1 MGFLLIRNIRDGQL
15 EIIKRKQTII
25 KYGGKIKVEK
35 QNKEVK
41 KIYFESAS
49 LFKELVEGDQLKNLR
64 SVKSNP
70 YPSYCFLATKKV
82 MDIVSEF
89 IVNHNMKCDRTVD
102 DSWEDFEKL
111 VVNAESKPDTIVTR
125 NLRVVKRAVSE
136 GYGNMLKRTLVDQH
150 KKKAFVFY
158 ANARIT
164 EIKAEEDAKSQ
175 ERYEQ
180 RPKADITPVDM
191 KEKKKNIDTEM
202 SKLIKKAMEEQK

>member
-1 MGFLLIRNIRDGQL
+1 MYLGKFRTFLLFSLYNKSDVQDHSL
-15 EIIKRKQTII
+15 SYSLMCKLIIHE
-25 KYGGKIKVEK
+25 KVSCALF
-35 QNKEVK
+35 
-41 KIYFESAS
+41 YFSKS
-49 LFKELVEGDQLKNLR
+49 CKVVLKNLR

-136 GYGNMLKRTLVDQH
+136 GYGNMLKRTCVDQH

-158 ANARIT
+158 ANDRIA

-180 RPKADITPVDM
+180 RPKVEITPVDM

>member
-1 MGFLLIRNIRDGQL
+1 MEN
-15 EIIKRKQTII
+15 
-25 KYGGKIKVEK
+25 
-35 QNKEVK
+35 QNKETK

-49 LFKELVEGDQLKNLR
+49 LFKELVEGNQLKNLR

-82 MDIVSEF
+82 MDIVSGF
-89 IVNHNMKCDRTVD
+89 LVDHDMKCDRTAD
-102 DSWEDFEKL
+102 ESWDDFERV

-136 GYGNMLKRTLVDQH
+136 GYGNMLKRTCVDQH

-158 ANARIT
+158 ANDRIA

-180 RPKADITPVDM
+180 RPKATITPIDM

>member
-1 MGFLLIRNIRDGQL
+1 M
-15 EIIKRKQTII
+15 
-25 KYGGKIKVEK
+25 EK

-49 LFKELVEGDQLKNLR
+49 LFKELVEGNQLKNLR

-70 YPSYCFLATKKV
+70 YPLYCFLATKKV

-89 IVNHNMKCDRTVD
+89 IVNHNMKCDRTAD

-111 VVNAESKPDTIVTR
+111 VVNTESKPDTIVTR

-158 ANARIT
+158 ANDRIAG
-164 EIKAEEDAKSQ
+164 IKAEEDAKSQ

>member
-1 MGFLLIRNIRDGQL
+1 M
-15 EIIKRKQTII
+15 
-25 KYGGKIKVEK
+25 EK
-35 QNKEVK
+35 QNKETR

-49 LFKELVEGDQLKNLR
+49 LFKLLIEGNQLKNLR

-70 YPSYCFLATKKV
+70 YPSYCFLATKNV
-82 MDIVSEF
+82 MDIVSGF
-89 IVNHNMKCDRTVD
+89 IVDHNMKCDRTAD
-102 DSWEDFEKL
+102 ESWDDFEKL
-111 VVNAESKPDTIVTR
+111 VVNAEVKPDTIVTR

-136 GYGNMLKRTLVDQH
+136 GYGNMLKRTCVDQH

-158 ANARIT
+158 ANDRIA

-180 RPKADITPVDM
+180 RPKAIITLVNMNDA
-191 KEKKKNIDTEM
+191 KKKADTEM

>member
-1 MGFLLIRNIRDGQL
+1 MYLGKFRTFLLFSLYNKSDVQDHSL
-15 EIIKRKQTII
+15 SYSLMCKLIIHE
-25 KYGGKIKVEK
+25 KVSCALF
-35 QNKEVK
+35 
-41 KIYFESAS
+41 YFSKS
-49 LFKELVEGDQLKNLR
+49 CKVVLKNLR

-136 GYGNMLKRTLVDQH
+136 GYGNMLKRTCVDQH

-158 ANARIT
+158 ANDRIA

-180 RPKADITPVDM
+180 RPKTDITPVDM

>member
-1 MGFLLIRNIRDGQL
+1 M
-15 EIIKRKQTII
+15 
-25 KYGGKIKVEK
+25 EK
-35 QNKEVK
+35 QNKEAK

-49 LFKELVEGDQLKNLR
+49 LFKELVEGNQLKNLR

-82 MDIVSEF
+82 MDIVSGF
-89 IVNHNMKCDRTVD
+89 LVDHNMKCDRTAD
-102 DSWEDFEKL
+102 ESWDNFERL

-136 GYGNMLKRTLVDQH
+136 GYGNMLKRTCVDQH

-158 ANARIT
+158 ANDRIA
-164 EIKAEEDAKSQ
+164 EIKAEEDTKSQ

-180 RPKADITPVDM
+180 RPKTTIPPIDM